1 MSALAG
7 FPANDPAD
15 KFVSVEEYL
24 RTSYEHDPELID
36 GRLVERPMPTRLHGW
51 VQAMISFWFAMH
63 MDAWGVGP
71 ESEVRTRVRTAN
83 FRLPDVSVVSLDPIT
98 TRTMDEPPLI
108 AIEILS
114 HDDRALDLEDRARDL
129 RAMGVEHI
137 WLLAPDE
144 RRAEAWTDDGW
155 KIAAEL
161 KVANSP
167 IHLDLPWLWA
177 MVDRRTG
184 SGR

>member
-7 FPANDPAD
+7 FPNDPHR
-15 KFVSVEEYL
+15 FVSVEEYL
-24 RTSYEHDPELID
+24 HTSYEHDPELID

-51 VQAMISFWFAMH
+51 VQAMLIHWFAMH

-71 ESEVRTRVRTAN
+71 ESEVRTRVRPSN
-83 FRLPDVSVVSLDPIT
+83 FRLPDISIVSLDPIT

-114 HDDRALDLEDRARDL
+114 DDDRFSDLRGRARDL
-129 RAMGVEHI
+129 SAMGVQHV
-137 WLLAPDE
+137 WLIDPE
-144 RRAEAWTDDGW
+144 RRSAQVWAADVWES
-155 KIAAEL
+155 AAEL
-161 KVANSP
+161 KVPNSP

-184 SGR
+184 SVR